1 MTFAA
6 LVLFTIGWIPVF
18 RYRSE
23 HVRTKLA
30 AATAAER
37 RWIPLTATVI
47 TLHISLAQLLL
58 TLSLPSITGATASAD
73 VLGNDIGTNVAY
85 GRIVAGMLV
94 FTIGLAWWF
103 WARRSLGPL
112 DRFLDTVSPPPVLL
126 VTGPFAVVR
135 HPLALGTLLCA
146 LGPAIAA
153 GAVATWIT
161 FAGSAICLAERCR
174 QDEELLWKVFGRAYG
189 DYAARTRRLVPF
201 VW

>member
-1 MTFAA
+1 VTVAA
-6 LVLFTIGWIPVF
+6 LLLFTVGWIPVF

-23 HVRTKLA
+23 HVTTKLA
-30 AATAAER
+30 AASPAER
-37 RWIPLTATVI
+37 RWIPLTATAI
-47 TLHISLAQLLL
+47 TLHVSLAQLFL
-58 TLSLPSITGATASAD
+58 TLSLPSITGAIASAD
-73 VLGNDIGTNVAY
+73 VLGADTRANIAE
-85 GRIVAGMLV
+85 GRIVVGMLV
-94 FTIGLAWWF
+94 FSVGLAWWF

-112 DRFLDTVSPPPVLL
+112 DRFVDTVNPPRVLL

-153 GAVATWIT
+153 GAGATWVT
-161 FAGSAICLAERCR
+161 FAGSAVCLAQRCL
-174 QDEELLWKVFGRAYG
+174 QDEELLWRVFGNAYG